1 MTRSAKQGIL
11 FLDEKMATI
20 HGGESRVGKRKVRR
34 PIALKRPMRFVFKAS
49 HLGSSSSFLLKRNK
63 EFISSLLKKESRLS
77 GLRIYYQSIN
87 SNHIHLAIYGKSRF
101 GYQRFL
107 RVVSSKI
114 AQFIT
119 RAQKTKPL
127 SEKFW
132 DNVPFSRIV
141 EWGLSFRTLTNYI
154 QQNILESQG
163 MIPYTPRTIKPTK
176 ASTE

>member
-1 MTRSAKQGIL
+1 MIRSTKQGVL
-11 FLDEKMATI
+11 FSDEKMTLI
-20 HGGESRVGKRKVRR
+20 HGGESRAGKRKVRR
-34 PIALKRPMRFVFKAS
+34 PIALKRPMHFVFKSSQLA
-49 HLGSSSSFLLKRNK
+49 SSSSFLLKRNR
-63 EFISSLLKKESRLS
+63 EFISNLLKKEARLS
-77 GLRIYYQSIN
+77 GIRIYHQSIN
-87 SNHIHLAIYGKSRF
+87 SNHIHLATYGKSRF

-141 EWGLSFRTLTNYI
+141 EWGLSFKTLTNYI

-163 MIPYTPRTIKPTK
+163 MIRYTPRNNKPTK